1 VKLNCQRLRSLYE
14 DLDILASKV
23 AIVRLRKNADAC
35 FQQALDLIGGID
47 DLNSRKRPVV
57 IKPGIFDHRKPN
69 HATVGV
75 TRSIASA
82 FNKAPRVFLA
92 ESDNYRG
99 TGTERLRIYKRLLS
113 GKVSAFNLSEDI
125 ETRETVISGEKM
137 PLSHI
142 LFKPNV
148 LVSVHVLRKYERG
161 AVVKNL
167 FGLVPVREKARFHRK
182 LTSVLLD
189 LYEAVGGIDLA
200 ILDGTYIYA
209 SPSSQR
215 RIKANIMLAGR
226 DAIAVEA
233 VGSALMGMKPEKM
246 LIVREAVKR
255 GLGEGDLTKIEVV
268 GISLEETREEIAR
281 KKKLSG
287 T

>member
-1 VKLNCQRLRSLYE
+1 LT
-14 DLDILASKV
+14 SKV
-23 AIVRLRKNADAC
+23 AIVKLGRNRHTC
-35 FQQALDLIGGID
+35 FQRALDLIGGID

-75 TRSIASA
+75 MKSIVSG
-82 FNKAPRVFLA
+82 FSKAPKIFLA

-113 GKVSAFNLSEDI
+113 RRVSTFNLSEDI

-137 PLSHI
+137 SLSHI

-148 LVSVHVLRKYERG
+148 LVSVHVLRKYEQG

-167 FGLVPVREKARFHRK
+167 FGLVPVREKVRFHRK

-200 ILDGTYIYA
+200 VLDGTYIYA

-246 LIVREAVKR
+246 MIIREAVKR
-255 GLGEGDLTKIEVV
+255 SLGEGDLSKIEAV
-268 GISLEETREEIAR
+268 GSSLEETREEIAR
-281 KKKLSG
+281 KRKLSG
-287 T
+287 A

>member
-1 VKLNCQRLRSLYE
+1 MT
-14 DLDILASKV
+14 SKV
-23 AIVRLRKNADAC
+23 AVVKLGRNRHAC
-35 FQQALDLIGGID
+35 FQRALDLIGGID

-75 TRSIASA
+75 MKSVVNA
-82 FNKAPRVFLA
+82 FGKAPKIFLA

-99 TGTERLRIYKRLLS
+99 TGTERLRIYRRLLS
-113 GKVSAFNLSEDI
+113 VKVSAFNLSEDI
-125 ETRETVISGEKM
+125 ETRETMISGEKM
-137 PLSHI
+137 SLSHI

-148 LVSVHVLRKYERG
+148 LVSVHVLRKYEQG

-167 FGLVPVREKARFHRK
+167 FGLVPVREKVRFHRK

-189 LYEAVGGIDLA
+189 LYEAVGRIDLA
-200 ILDGTYIYA
+200 VLDGTYIYA

-246 LIVREAVKR
+246 TIIREAVKR
-255 GLGEGDLTKIEVV
+255 GLGEGDLSKIEVV
-268 GISLEETREEIAR
+268 GNPLEETKENIVR
-281 KKKLSG
+281 KRKLSG
-287 T
+287 A